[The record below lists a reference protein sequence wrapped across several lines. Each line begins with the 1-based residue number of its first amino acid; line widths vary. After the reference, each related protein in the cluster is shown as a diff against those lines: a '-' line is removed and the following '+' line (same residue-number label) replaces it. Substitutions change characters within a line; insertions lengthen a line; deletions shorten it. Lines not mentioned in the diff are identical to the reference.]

1 MSYMSQH
8 RRLVILGVF
17 FFMTMMI
24 WVFVWYSSRTA
35 LTLTVL
41 DVGQGDAL
49 LIQYAGKQILID
61 GGKNGAV
68 LSGLGKSMP
77 FWDRSLDVVIATHPD
92 ADHIGGLPDVLMRY
106 DVGTVIESGNMSD
119 TAVYEE
125 FKKDIEHE
133 GAVHI
138 MGKSGTIIRLGD
150 DAYLEILFPDRPS
163 EEVAQWES
171 NMASLVVRLVHGTS
185 VAILTGDA
193 PDDVEEYLVG
203 VYGGAL
209 RGDVLKV
216 GHHGSKTSTSPAFLA
231 SVLPAYA
238 AISVGCDN
246 TYGHPSADVVSSL
259 KSVGVIVSST
269 CEEGTIVYE
278 SEGKGFVIKK

>member
-8 RRLVILGVF
+8 RRPVVLGAF
-17 FFMTMMI
+17 FFMTIMI
-24 WVFVWYSSRTA
+24 WIVVWHSSRTA

-61 GGKNGAV
+61 GGKSGAV

-92 ADHIGGLPDVLMRY
+92 ADHIGGLPEVLARY
-106 DVGTVIESGNMSD
+106 DVGMVIESGNVSD
-119 TAVYEE
+119 TAVYKE
-125 FKKDIEHE
+125 FENDIDAEWATHVI
-133 GAVHI
+133 GR
-138 MGKSGTIIRLGD
+138 SGTIVRLGD
-150 DAYLEILFPDRPS
+150 DAYLEILFPDRTS

-193 PDDVEEYLVG
+193 PDDVEDYLVG
-203 VYGGAL
+203 VYGNAL
-209 RGDVLKV
+209 VADVLKV

-231 SVLPAYA
+231 SVLPAYV

-259 KSVGVIVSST
+259 KSVGAIVSNT

-278 SEGKGFVIKK
+278 SEGKGFVRK